1 MSTKCKRSS
10 YDAAFK
16 LKVVLHAKE
25 SGSNRQIADHFGIN
39 EKQVRT
45 WRKSKEELSNQNRSA
60 KRFKG
65 AGRAVTDEKLDKNL
79 ITWVWESRKEGL
91 AGSGKDVTIEAHR
104 QSTNPEFKA
113 SPGWLSRFKTR
124 HTISTRQCTS
134 IGQKLPKNFETELTK
149 FHSFVIRHRKQHNH
163 SLADIYNMDETPL
176 RFDMPATR
184 TLHDKGDKTVHIKT
198 TNSEKRG
205 LTAVLTIRGDGTKL
219 RPWLILKGV
228 RDPKINMRGVSV
240 HMQRKGYIDEE
251 GCLQWIRA
259 NFSHRSSTEPRRL
272 LVWDS
277 CATHLTDKVTE
288 ELNRRNIDQA
298 VIPGGLTSLLQL
310 LDVAV
315 NKPLKDHM
323 KQLWGSWMESGTIE
337 RRTIDTVAVNR

>member
-1 MSTKCKRSS
+1 M
-10 YDAAFK
+10 
-16 LKVVLHAKE
+16 
-25 SGSNRQIADHFGIN
+25 
-39 EKQVRT
+39 RT

-65 AGRAVTDEKLDKNL
+65 AGRPVTDEKLDKNL
-79 ITWVWESRKEGL
+79 ITWVRESRKEGL
-91 AGSGKDVTIEAHR
+91 AVSGKDVIIEARR

-124 HTISTRQCTS
+124 HTLSTRQRTS
-134 IGQKLPKNFETELTK
+134 IGQKLPKDFETKLTK
-149 FHSFVIRHRKQHNH
+149 FHSFVIRHRKQHNY

-184 TLHDKGDKTVHIKT
+184 TLHDK
-198 TNSEKRG
+198 
-205 LTAVLTIRGDGTKL
+205 
-219 RPWLILKGV
+219 
-228 RDPKINMRGVSV
+228 GVSV

-277 CATHLTDKVTE
+277 CATHLTPKVTE

-298 VIPGGLTSLLQL
+298 VIPGGLTSLLQP

-323 KQLWGSWMESGTIE
+323 KQLWGSWMESGDHEYTNQGKRKAPTKEQVASWAVQAWE
-337 RRTIDTVAVNR
+337 RITPDIIKNGYLRCGITNNLDGTQDHLLYSGLVADHAESQDENSEDCQWLMDMLNSDTEDEEFEGF